1 MNTLDLIILFPV
13 AVGII
18 TGLFRGL
25 IKEVIALAILII
37 GIYLAKLLAP
47 LTTDLLINLFDISA
61 KGAQPLGFIAVF
73 SIVAIVLTIVGH
85 FIQGAIKM
93 LSLGFLNSIVG
104 GIFGGLK
111 VALFMSIIFNVL
123 QAIDH
128 KISIIEPELKEKS
141 IFYEPVKG
149 LAPELWNELML
160 DDDNAET
167 KTYRHAA

>member
-13 AVGII
+13 AIGMI

-47 LTTDLLINLFDISA
+47 LASSMLIDLFDISA

-73 SIVAIVLTIVGH
+73 SIVAISLTIAGH
-85 FIQGAIKM
+85 LMQGAIKM

-111 VALFMSIIFNVL
+111 VALLISVIFNVL
-123 QAIDH
+123 QGLDHRLSVID
-128 KISIIEPELKEKS
+128 PELKEKS
-141 IFYEPVKG
+141 IFYDPVKG
-149 LAPELWNELML
+149 LAPELWNELMV
-160 DDDNAET
+160 DDDNV
-167 KTYRHAA
+167 KTEAYKKSA

>member
-13 AVGII
+13 AVGMI

-25 IKEVIALAILII
+25 VKEVIALAILII

-47 LTTDLLINLFDISA
+47 LASELLINLLDISA
-61 KGAQPLGFIAVF
+61 KGAQPLGFIVVF
-73 SIVAIVLTIVGH
+73 SIVAIVLTIIGH

-128 KISIIEPELKEKS
+128 RISVIEPELKENS
-141 IFYEPVKG
+141 IFYEPVRG
-149 LAPELWNELML
+149 LAPELWNELIV
-160 DDDNAET
+160 DDEDAET